1 MITNHISG
9 GFFIESEKQLPPVR
23 DWNALINEWEANG
36 LGIKKRCALTLYYT
50 A

>member
-1 MITNHISG
+1 M
-9 GFFIESEKQLPPVR
+9 ESEKQLPPVR
-23 DWNALINEWEANG
+23 DWDALINEWEANG